1 MSFQTKTLHLHT
13 RHISV
18 FNVSL
23 KRPKSGGPDPR
34 SETFVMARGVRI
46 TDDKG
51 FKMSHLFRLAGASA
65 LALFA
70 AAPAFAQ
77 ETIRGQGATL
87 PAGLYADWFNPGPN
101 AAFSYSYNA
110 ALIRPSGGSIPANTG
125 SGAGKA
131 SFENHMFNNNT
142 WFPGGSGTPAQPLPS
157 DVTTAQKEDIQF
169 AGSDAIL
176 TTADLDTYNA
186 ARWGDPIQVPS
197 VGTPVTLAFNKASL
211 TLKKKGPTGLVDG
224 DGKQVV
230 GKILYLSRAS
240 YCGIFTGGISRWND
254 PLIVRDNG
262 KAPSNQEIKV
272 VVRSD
277 SSGTTEIFSRHLDTV
292 CDGSAAAGGFSFPST
307 NSTDPSQP
315 TGKTTIAWSDL
326 IPSGRLI
333 PAAGSGGVSTAIANN
348 AFAIG
353 YVSPDYT
360 DLIATPAAGAGS
372 PAPSTANL
380 QNQFDIDNGT
390 FKNYKR
396 SASWSNVDS
405 AMRSMTP
412 PAVTDSALVWGQKLA
427 ILDPVVNNPTQKN
440 AYPIVGFTF
449 LNFYTCY
456 PNSKIAGVKSFAEYV
471 FSKKSGAKARAGGFT
486 PLSTSFRNAVNAR
499 LFATGT
505 SPRGLSKGKISG
517 YCSL

>member
-1 MSFQTKTLHLHT
+1 MSNRL
-13 RHISV
+13 
-18 FNVSL
+18 
-23 KRPKSGGPDPR
+23 
-34 SETFVMARGVRI
+34 RI
-46 TDDKG
+46 
-51 FKMSHLFRLAGASA
+51 AGASA
-65 LALFA
+65 LALVAAGFA
-70 AAPAFAQ
+70 ATPALAQ
-77 ETIRGQGATL
+77 QTIRGQGATL

-110 ALIRPSGGSIPANTG
+110 PLVRSGGGSISANTG

-131 SFENHMFNNNT
+131 AFESHMFNNNT

-186 ARWGDPIQVPS
+186 ARWGDPIQVPA

-211 TLKKKGPTGLVDG
+211 SLKKKGPTGLVDA
-224 DGKQVV
+224 DGNQAT

-262 KAPSNQEIKV
+262 KAVSNQEIKV

-292 CDGSAAAGGFSFPST
+292 CDGSAAAGGFSFPAT
-307 NSTDPSQP
+307 NTSNPSQP
-315 TGKTTIAWSDL
+315 TGKTTIAWTDL

-333 PAAGSGGVSTAIANN
+333 AAAGSGGVSTAVANN
-348 AFAIG
+348 PYSIG

-360 DLIATPAAGAGS
+360 NLIASPAAGSGS
-372 PAPSTANL
+372 PAPATANL
-380 QNQFDIDNGT
+380 QNQYDIDNGT
-390 FKNYKR
+390 YKNYKR
-396 SASWSNVDS
+396 SARWLNVQN
-405 AMRSMTP
+405 AMREMTP

-427 ILDPVVNNPTQKN
+427 ILDPEVNNPSSKN

-456 PNSKIAGVKSFAEYV
+456 PKNKFDGVKSFVDYA
-471 FSKKSGAKARAGGFT
+471 FSNKSQNKALAGGFT
-486 PLSTSFRNAVNAR
+486 PLSKPFKQAVQQR
-499 LFATGT
+499 LFATGS
-505 SPRGLSKGKISG
+505 SPRGLTKGKVSG